1 MNDLENKLAGLIG
14 HKDYVPLNVPEMLQ
28 QLRWP
33 PNRQQELQ
41 AVLRGLEQTGQI
53 TRTKGNR
60 YIKSQEA
67 DLIPG
72 QIQINRQGK
81 GFLRP
86 DDAGSKEIMIPQEA
100 TGTALH
106 GDRVLVRRDVRA
118 RGLRPERPVQETG
131 SVIRIL
137 ERRRTQIV
145 GTLQRGRQFLYVIPD
160 DPRMPH
166 DIYVPEPS
174 DVGRKPNIGDKVVV
188 ELLEW
193 TSRHNNPEGEIIE
206 VLGVPDEEGVDMLS
220 VLRQ

>member
-1 MNDLENKLAGLIG
+1 MPVTGVRRDVFGAGKVSNFLHNRPEKITACAVRLMEDQILRLLG
-14 HKDYVPLNVPEMLQ
+14 QKDYVPSNVPEMLRL
-28 QLRWP
+28 LRLA

-41 AVLRGLEQTGQI
+41 RVLRGLEQSGQI

-86 DDAGSKEIMIPQEA
+86 DDAGLKEIMIPENA

-131 SVIRIL
+131 
-137 ERRRTQIV
+137 
-145 GTLQRGRQFLYVIPD
+145 
-160 DPRMPH
+160 
-166 DIYVPEPS
+166 
-174 DVGRKPNIGDKVVV
+174 
-188 ELLEW
+188 
-193 TSRHNNPEGEIIE
+193 
-206 VLGVPDEEGVDMLS
+206 
-220 VLRQ
+220 